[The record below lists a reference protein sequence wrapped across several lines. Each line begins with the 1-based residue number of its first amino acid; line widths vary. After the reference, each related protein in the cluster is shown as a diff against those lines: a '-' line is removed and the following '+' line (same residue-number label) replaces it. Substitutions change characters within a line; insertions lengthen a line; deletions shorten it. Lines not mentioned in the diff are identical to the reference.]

1 MTDKIRCILL
11 VDDERM
17 FHWIFEDACS
27 ILNISLTLK
36 AIDSADR
43 ADQLFADWKNAP
55 EGRPECVFVDL
66 NLIGSTYNGI
76 ELVRRIN
83 KIHGNGVVIGIIS
96 SSTDPAEIEK
106 AKQVGAQFWIVKS
119 DDLEPRLE
127 AFHQSYD
134 SYVDR
139 TAPFRVFA

>member
-1 MTDKIRCILL
+1 MIRCILL

-27 ILNISLTLK
+27 ILDISLTLK
-36 AIDSADR
+36 SIDSADE
-43 ADQLFADWKNAP
+43 ADRLFADWK
-55 EGRPECVFVDL
+55 GDSTGKPECVFVDL
-66 NLIGSTYNGI
+66 NLVGSTYNGI

-127 AFHQSYD
+127 AFHARYEG
-134 SYVDR
+134 YVSR
-139 TAPFRVFA
+139 SEPFRVFA